1 MTGRIGMEHT
11 GPLSGIRVLELSLA
25 LTGPY
30 IGALFADQGAD
41 VVKVERPDIGDILR
55 WIGPSVNGLSA
66 VFRVCNRGKQS
77 IAVDIR
83 TDAGREIALELA
95 AQADVVIQNFRP
107 GVAERLGVG
116 YDDVVEVNPDVVYL
130 SLSGFGEVGPYRDRS
145 AYDTVIQAYA
155 GVASSQAAPGVGEP
169 IFLQQVLADKVTAL
183 YASQAVTAALLARA
197 NGRGGQHVHVSMVDA
212 VVSFLWTDATGNEV
226 LLDGDGSQ
234 PSSFTS
240 GFKPFHFIDGWGVVT
255 PISDSD
261 VIGMCRALE
270 APGADDPLL
279 ATADL
284 RNQHRPLM
292 AQVME
297 SCYAGAEKL
306 TVEQATARFEAE
318 GVPYAMIVPPNELP
332 DDPHAIEMG
341 LFVHADDP
349 VVGRTRIP
357 RHPALFD
364 GTPAQLAGP
373 APALGQ
379 HTTDVLE
386 QLGRSDQED
395 ELRQAGVVAG

>member
-1 MTGRIGMEHT
+1 M
-11 GPLSGIRVLELSLA
+11 
-25 LTGPY
+25 
-30 IGALFADQGAD
+30 
-41 VVKVERPDIGDILR
+41 
-55 WIGPSVNGLSA
+55 
-66 VFRVCNRGKQS
+66 
-77 IAVDIR
+77 
-83 TDAGREIALELA
+83 
-95 AQADVVIQNFRP
+95 
-107 GVAERLGVG
+107 
-116 YDDVVEVNPDVVYL
+116 
-130 SLSGFGEVGPYRDRS
+130 
-145 AYDTVIQAYA
+145 QAYA

-226 LLDGDGSQ
+226 LLDADGSQ
-234 PSSFTS
+234 PSNFTS
-240 GFKPFHFIDGWGVVT
+240 GFKPLHFIDGWGVVT

-270 APGADDPLL
+270 APGADDPRL

-306 TVEQATARFEAE
+306 TVKQATARFEAE

-332 DDPHAIEMG
+332 NDPHAIEMG
-341 LFVHADDP
+341 LFVDADDP

-379 HTTDVLE
+379 HTTDVLG
-386 QLGRSDQED
+386 QLGRSDHED
-395 ELRQAGVVAG
+395 ELRRAGVIAG

>member
-1 MTGRIGMEHT
+1 MEHT

-41 VVKVERPDIGDILR
+41 VVKIERPDIGDILR

-83 TDAGREIALELA
+83 TDAGRDIALELA

-107 GVAERLGVG
+107 GVAERLGLG
-116 YDDVVEVNPDVVYL
+116 YDNVVAINPGVVYL
-130 SLSGFGEVGPYRDRS
+130 SLSGFGEVGPYRERS
-145 AYDTVIQAYA
+145 AYDTVIQAYG
-155 GVASSQAAPGVGEP
+155 GVASSQADPGVGEP

-226 LLDGDGSQ
+226 LLDADGSQ

-240 GFKPFHFIDGWGVVT
+240 GFKPFHFVDGWGVVT

-261 VIGMCRALE
+261 FTGMCRALDV
-270 APGADDPLL
+270 PGADDPRL

-292 AQVME
+292 AQVLE

-306 TVEQATARFEAE
+306 TVEEATARFEAE
-318 GVPYAMIVPPNELP
+318 DVPYAMIVPPDELP
-332 DDPHAIEMG
+332 NDPHAIEMG
-341 LFVHADDP
+341 LFVEADDP

-364 GTPAQLAGP
+364 GTPAQLAGA
-373 APALGQ
+373 APALGE
-379 HTTDVLE
+379 HTTDVLVR
-386 QLGRSDQED
+386 LGRCDQES
-395 ELRQAGVVAG
+395 ELRQSGIIAG

>member
-1 MTGRIGMEHT
+1 MEHA
-11 GPLSGIRVLELSLA
+11 GPLSGIRVLELSIA

-41 VVKVERPDIGDILR
+41 VIKVERPDIGDIMR

-95 AQADVVIQNFRP
+95 AKADVVIQNFRP
-107 GVAERLGVG
+107 GVLERLGLG
-116 YDDVVEVNPDVVYL
+116 YDSVVAINPDVVYL
-130 SLSGFGEVGPYRDRS
+130 SLTGFGEVGPYRDRS
-145 AYDTVIQAYA
+145 AYDTVIQAYG

-169 IFLQQVLADKVTAL
+169 IFLQQVVADKVTAL

-212 VVSFLWTDATGNEV
+212 VVSFLWADATGNEV
-226 LLDGDGSQ
+226 LLDADGSQ

-240 GFKPFHFIDGWGVVT
+240 GFKPFPFIDGWGVVT

-261 VIGMCRALE
+261 FTGMCRALE
-270 APGADDPLL
+270 ADGSDDPRL

-284 RNQHRPLM
+284 RNQNRPLM

-297 SCYAGAEKL
+297 SCYAGARKL
-306 TVEQATARFEAE
+306 TVQEATARFEAE
-318 GVPYAMIVPPNELP
+318 DVPFAMIVPASELP

-341 LFVHADDP
+341 LFVEADDP

-364 GTPAQLAGP
+364 STPAQLAGP

-379 HTTDVLE
+379 HTTDVLS
-386 QLGRSDQED
+386 QLGRSDQEG
-395 ELRQAGVVAG
+395 ELRQAGVIAGS

>member
-1 MTGRIGMEHT
+1 MTESIRMEHT

-77 IAVDIR
+77 IAVDVR
-83 TDAGREIALELA
+83 TDVGREIALELA

-107 GVAERLGVG
+107 GVADRLGVG
-116 YDDVVEVNPDVVYL
+116 YDAVVEINPDVVYL

-212 VVSFLWTDATGNEV
+212 VVSFLWTDAAGNEV
-226 LLDGDGSQ
+226 LLDADGSQ

-261 VIGMCRALE
+261 FTGMCRALDV
-270 APGADDPLL
+270 PGADDPRL

-292 AQVME
+292 AEVME
-297 SCYAGAEKL
+297 ACYVGAEKL
-306 TVEQATARFEAE
+306 TVEEATARFEAE
-318 GVPYAMIVPPNELP
+318 DVPYAMIVPPSELP
-332 DDPHAIEMG
+332 NDPHAIEMG
-341 LFVHADDP
+341 LFVDADDP

-364 GTPAQLAGP
+364 GTPAQLAGA

-379 HTTDVLE
+379 HTADVLG
-386 QLGRSDQED
+386 QLGRSDQEG
-395 ELRQAGVVAG
+395 ELRQAGVIAG

>member
-1 MTGRIGMEHT
+1 MEHS
-11 GPLSGIRVLELSLA
+11 GPLSGIRVLELSIA

-41 VVKVERPDIGDILR
+41 VVKVERPDIGDIMR

-83 TDAGREIALELA
+83 TDVGREIALELA
-95 AQADVVIQNFRP
+95 ARADVVIQNFRP

-116 YDDVVEVNPDVVYL
+116 YDDVVQVNPDVVYL
-130 SLSGFGEVGPYRDRS
+130 SLTGFGEVGPYRDRS
-145 AYDTVIQAYA
+145 AYDTVIQAYG
-155 GVASSQAAPGVGEP
+155 GVASSQASPGVGEP

-183 YASQAVTAALLARA
+183 YASQAVTAALFARA
-197 NGRGGQHVHVSMVDA
+197 RGRGGQHVHVSMVDA
-212 VVSFLWTDATGNEV
+212 VVSFLWTDAAGNEV
-226 LLDGDGSQ
+226 LLDADGSQ

-240 GFKPFHFIDGWGVVT
+240 GFKPFRFLDGWGVVT

-261 VIGMCRALE
+261 FTGMCRALD
-270 APGADDPLL
+270 AAGADDPRL

-284 RNQHRPLM
+284 RNQNRPLM
-292 AQVME
+292 AEVME
-297 SCYAGAEKL
+297 SCYAGAATL
-306 TVEQATARFEAE
+306 TVDQATARFEAE
-318 GVPYAMIVPPNELP
+318 DVPYAMIVPPHELP
-332 DDPHAIEMG
+332 NDPHAIEME
-341 LFVHADDP
+341 LFEEADDP

-364 GTPAQLAGP
+364 VTTARLAGP

-379 HTTDVLE
+379 HTTHVLG

-395 ELRQAGVVAG
+395 ELRRARVVAG

>member
-1 MTGRIGMEHT
+1 MEHT
-11 GPLSGIRVLELSLA
+11 GPLSGSRVLELSLA

-116 YDDVVEVNPDVVYL
+116 YHNVVEINPDVVYL

-226 LLDGDGSQ
+226 LLDADGSQ
-234 PSSFTS
+234 PSNFTS
-240 GFKPFHFIDGWGVVT
+240 GFKPLHFIDGWGVVT

-270 APGADDPLL
+270 APGADDPRL

-306 TVEQATARFEAE
+306 TVKQATARFEAE

-341 LFVHADDP
+341 LFVDADDP

-379 HTTDVLE
+379 HTTDVLG
-386 QLGRSDQED
+386 QLGRSDHED
-395 ELRQAGVVAG
+395 GLRRAGVIAG

>member
-1 MTGRIGMEHT
+1 MEHA
-11 GPLSGIRVLELSLA
+11 GPLSGIRVLELSIA

-41 VVKVERPDIGDILR
+41 VVKVERPDIGDIMR

-116 YDDVVEVNPDVVYL
+116 YENVVAINPDVVYL
-130 SLSGFGEVGPYRDRS
+130 SLTGFGEVGPYRDRS
-145 AYDTVIQAYA
+145 AYDTVIQAY
-155 GVASSQAAPGVGEP
+155 GGLASSQAGSGGEP
-169 IFLQQVLADKVTAL
+169 IFLQQVVADKVTAL

-212 VVSFLWTDATGNEV
+212 VVSFLWADATGNEV
-226 LLDGDGSQ
+226 LLDSDGSQ
-234 PSSFTS
+234 PSSFTQ
-240 GFKPFHFIDGWGVVT
+240 GFKPFRFIDGWGVVT

-261 VIGMCRALE
+261 FTGMCRALD

-292 AQVME
+292 GQVMKA
-297 SCYAGAEKL
+297 CYAGAEKL

-318 GVPYAMIVPPNELP
+318 DVPFAMIVPPSELP
-332 DDPHAIEMG
+332 NDPHAIEMG
-341 LFVHADDP
+341 LFVEAEDA

-364 GTPAQLAGP
+364 ATPAQLAGP
-373 APALGQ
+373 APALGE
-379 HTTDVLE
+379 HTTQVLG

-395 ELRQAGVVAG
+395 ELRQARIVAG

>member
-1 MTGRIGMEHT
+1 MDHV
-11 GPLSGIRVLELSLA
+11 GPLSGIRVLEFSIA

-41 VVKVERPDIGDILR
+41 VVKVERPDIGDIMR

-83 TDAGREIALELA
+83 TDTGRDIALELA
-95 AQADVVIQNFRP
+95 ARADVVVQNFRP
-107 GVAERLGVG
+107 GVADRLGVG
-116 YDDVVEVNPDVVYL
+116 YNDVVEINPEVVFL
-130 SLSGFGEVGPYRDRS
+130 SLTGFGEVGPYRNRS
-145 AYDTVIQAYA
+145 AYDTVIQAYC

-183 YASQAVTAALLARA
+183 YASQAVTAALFARA

-212 VVSFLWTDATGNEV
+212 VVSFLWTDAAGNEV
-226 LLDGDGSQ
+226 LLDADGSQ

-240 GFKPFHFIDGWGVVT
+240 GFRPFRFIDGWGVVT

-261 VIGMCRALE
+261 FTGMCRALE
-270 APGADDPLL
+270 APGADDPRL

-292 AQVME
+292 AEVME
-297 SCYAGAEKL
+297 SCYAGATKL
-306 TVEQATARFEAE
+306 TVEQATARFEA
-318 GVPYAMIVPPNELP
+318 GDVPYAMIVSPNELP
-332 DDPHAIEMG
+332 YDPHAIEMG
-341 LFVHADDP
+341 LFEEADDP

-364 GTPAQLAGP
+364 ATPARLAGP
-373 APALGQ
+373 APTLGQ
-379 HTTDVLE
+379 HTTHVLD
-386 QLGRSDQED
+386 QLGRSDQEV
-395 ELRQAGVVAG
+395 ELRQARIIAG

>member
-1 MTGRIGMEHT
+1 MEHA
-11 GPLSGIRVLELSLA
+11 GPLSGIRVLELSIA

-41 VVKVERPDIGDILR
+41 VVKVERPDIGDIMR

-77 IAVDIR
+77 IAVDVR

-107 GVAERLGVG
+107 GVAQRLGLG
-116 YDDVVEVNPDVVYL
+116 YDDVVAINPDVVYL
-130 SLSGFGEVGPYRDRS
+130 SLTGFGEVGPYRDRS
-145 AYDTVIQAYA
+145 AYDTVIQAYG

-169 IFLQQVLADKVTAL
+169 IFLQQVVADKVTAL

-212 VVSFLWTDATGNEV
+212 VVSFLWADATGNEV
-226 LLDGDGSQ
+226 LLDCDGSQ

-240 GFKPFHFIDGWGVVT
+240 GFKPFRFIDGWGVVT

-261 VIGMCRALE
+261 FTGMCRALE
-270 APGADDPLL
+270 APGSDDPRL

-292 AQVME
+292 AEVMA

-306 TVEQATARFEAE
+306 TVEEATARFEAE
-318 GVPYAMIVPPNELP
+318 DVPFAMIVPPSELP

-341 LFVHADDP
+341 LFVEADDP

-364 GTPAQLAGP
+364 STPAQLAGP

-379 HTTDVLE
+379 HTADVLG
-386 QLGRSDQED
+386 QLGRSHQEE
-395 ELRQAGVVAG
+395 ELREARIIAG